1 RRRAVLGCL
10 PRGDRAVLLHAAR
23 ALARAAS
30 AVAVS
35 ATVAAAMP
43 GGAIG
48 VAAGAIGGPLD
59 VVQFVC
65 REIGERF
72 GLLWIF
78 NCGLCLLE
86 GVVRPETAVVQQR
99 VGWTPFVE
107 LHHQAKLLAR
117 VVADKSR
124 EAIAV
129 IFRVFVGVRQVL
141 PAHRFALVSNFRF
154 TVFAEPPQSHSPAAA
169 ANADRPARP
178 WRGRWCALSGQGDAI
193 LDRFWT
199 RERLGRLSY

>member
-1 RRRAVLGCL
+1 MAAFAKSTGVGPADLGVAVQ
-10 PRGDRAVLLHAAR
+10 
-23 ALARAAS
+23 RAA
-30 AVAVS
+30 ALGIVKFA
-35 ATVAAAMP
+35 
-43 GGAIG
+43 
-48 VAAGAIGGPLD
+48 
-59 VVQFVC
+59 C
-65 REIGERF
+65 REIGRGV
-72 GLLWIF
+72 GLLRIF

-154 TVFAEPPQSHSPAAA
+154 TVFAEPPQSHSTSAA
-169 ANADRPARP
+169 ANADSPARP
-178 WRGRWCALSGQGDAI
+178 LARPYSAPAPNVQAENANASYGQENHNI
-193 LDRFWT
+193 VRKC
-199 RERLGRLSY
+199 